1 MRFGPSARRL
11 EPGGQEVVMRLLR
24 GLLDVVLGILTAI
37 LGTVLGIVAAVVWLV
52 GGVLCVTVILL
63 PLGLPV
69 VRLARRLFT
78 LARKLMHL
86 P

>member
-1 MRFGPSARRL
+1 
-11 EPGGQEVVMRLLR
+11 MRLLR

-78 LARKLMHL
+78 LARKLMHV